1 MFHPFRSYLLPVPSY
16 LTQPYPA
23 RVTME
28 TVKLLLVVVLLVA
41 SADAWWLAKEQH
53 SYHACGAALEVFLG
67 DTCKAKW
74 YQNCSS
80 DSCRRRRALDDG
92 KYHVIYSTL
101 TPNKI
106 NRTP

>member
-1 MFHPFRSYLLPVPSY
+1 
-16 LTQPYPA
+16 
-23 RVTME
+23 ME

-80 DSCRRRRALDDG
+80 DSCRRRRALDDVLANQEDAKAFLRARRERRAVWSLYEECCKEG
-92 KYHVIYSTL
+92 C
-101 TPNKI
+101 
-106 NRTP
+106 RTEEVREHC